1 MMWQTEKQ
9 KTAIDILPNI
19 LRSKCNQTIKF
30 GQLAEYNL
38 RNIFIE
44 KS

>member
-9 KTAIDILPNI
+9 KTAIHILHNI
-19 LRSKCNQTIKF
+19 LRSTGNQKIKF
-30 GQLAEYNL
+30 GQLVEYNL